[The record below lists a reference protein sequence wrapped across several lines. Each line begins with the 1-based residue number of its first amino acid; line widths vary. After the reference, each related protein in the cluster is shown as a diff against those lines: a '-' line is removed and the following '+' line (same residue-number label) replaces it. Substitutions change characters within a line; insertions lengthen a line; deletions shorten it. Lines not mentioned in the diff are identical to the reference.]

1 MDDAIAPIADELSR
15 ALGVDRETLQRE
27 LTLLIIEYKV
37 PPEEAKRSLLKKH
50 KRSLSAG
57 RGVRRVAEETI
68 VPPGLNP
75 VPEEP
80 PRPLK
85 DLRVGDAG
93 ITVIGNVIDPE
104 YREISTP
111 RGTAAVISG
120 MLEDS
125 TARLHFTAWADIPDI
140 FKVKSIVARDVYV
153 KSFHG
158 MPGININEKTVLEA
172 YEGDI
177 PAYVRSRR
185 SLKEL
190 CSTDGA
196 YDVETEGDVLSLRP
210 GSGLIERCPTC
221 SRVMQKGQCR
231 AHGRLEGIPDLRIK
245 AVIDDGTGSMICV
258 LDRILTENL
267 IGMSLEDLRAEP
279 DRAAGLISAGII
291 GKPLLVRGNVTSG
304 DFGMIF
310 VAAEAV
316 WPTDSSAEMA
326 RQLLG
331 EIK

>member
-1 MDDAIAPIADELSR
+1 MDDAIAPIAEELSR

-50 KRSLSAG
+50 RRSIIAG
-57 RGVRRVAEETI
+57 KARREAEETI
-68 VPPGLNP
+68 APSALRQ

-80 PRPLK
+80 PKPLK

-93 ITVIGNVIDPE
+93 ITIIANVIDPE

-111 RGTAAVISG
+111 RGPATVISG

-125 TARLHFTAWADIPDI
+125 TARLHFTAWVDIPDI
-140 FKVKSIVARDVYV
+140 FNVRAIVARDVYV

-158 MPGININEKTVLEA
+158 MPGVNINEKTVLEA
-172 YEGDI
+172 YDGLV
-177 PAYVRSRR
+177 PPYRR
-185 SLKEL
+185 TCRTLKDL
-190 CSTDGA
+190 SSTDGA
-196 YDVETEGDVLSLRP
+196 SDVETEGDVLSLRP

-231 AHGRLEGIPDLRIK
+231 AHGRMEGVPDLRIK

-258 LDRILTENL
+258 LDRKLTESL
-267 IGMSLEDLRAEP
+267 IGMSLEELRSMP
-279 DRAAGLISAGII
+279 DRAAGLINTGII
-291 GKPLLVRGNVTSG
+291 GKPLVVRGNVTSG
-304 DFGMIF
+304 DFGKIF
-310 VAAEAV
+310 VATEAE
-316 WPTDSSAEMA
+316 WPADNVPEMA
-326 RQLLG
+326 KQLLG
-331 EIK
+331 EIR